1 MGRDEKPHR
10 AQACLPAMPHP
21 RVMSEGTDIAAAYRR
36 CEAITRT
43 RAGNFYYG
51 IRLLPAPK
59 RRAMCAV
66 YAFARRVDDI
76 GDGEETSARKLELLQ
91 AVRDELH
98 HPPVTPAMIALTD
111 AEHRFALPQDALLD
125 LIDG

>member
-10 AQACLPAMPHP
+10 AQPRLPAMPHP
-21 RVMSEGTDIAAAYRR
+21 RVMSAGTDIAAAYRR

-59 RRAMCAV
+59 RRALCAV

-76 GDGEETSARKLELLQ
+76 GDGSLPVEVKLERLDG
-91 AVRDELH
+91 VRRSLARID
-98 HPPVTPAMIALTD
+98 PASPDPILSALG
-111 AEHRFALPQDALLD
+111 HRTTRFHLPISSVQHL
-125 LIDG
+125 